1 MPVIGIDEAGRGALA
16 GPVVV
21 AALVIPPRFYPKASY
36 LPRLRDS
43 KKLSPRQ
50 RSVWFQYIKEH
61 PDISYATARVYQ
73 RKIEAKNIRRAADM
87 ASTQSLQRLLRFT
100 AIAPH
105 DCFVYLDGGLSIL
118 DEPLLDE
125 LGPRIK
131 TVIRGDEKLVA
142 IKLASIVA
150 KVTRDNY
157 MLKLH
162 QRYPNYALNLHKGY
176 GTALHQRRIKRLG
189 PARIHRLTYLKGLVS
204 LN

>member
-1 MPVIGIDEAGRGALA
+1 MHVIGIDEAGRGALA

-21 AALVIPPRFYPKASY
+21 AAVLIPPRFYPKASY

-43 KKLSPRQ
+43 KKLSPIQ
-50 RSVWFQYIKEH
+50 RSTWFQYIKQH
-61 PDISYATARVYQ
+61 PNISYATARVYQ
-73 RKIEAKNIRRAADM
+73 RKIEAKNIRRAADI
-87 ASTQSLQRLLRFT
+87 ASTQSLIRLLKLAAFT
-100 AIAPH
+100 PEE
-105 DCFVYLDGGLSIL
+105 CFVYLDGGLSIL
-118 DEPLLDE
+118 DEPLLAE
-125 LGPRIK
+125 LGLRIK

-162 QRYPNYALNLHKGY
+162 KRYPNYALNLHKGY